1 MAKILIVNKFYYYR
15 GGDCTATLALEQLLK
30 QQGHQVAIFSSAH
43 PLNIESVWDSYFP
56 SEINFAQGGLK
67 AKVSAISRLFFSKEI
82 KTKFNQLLDDFQPD
96 IIHAHNIH
104 SYISPYIVKIAAARG
119 IKVVWTL
126 HDYKLIC
133 PAYSCLRNNRPCEL
147 CFHNKS
153 AVIQHKCMKRSLK
166 ASISA
171 YIEALVWNRNVLE
184 RCTDTFISPS
194 FFLKEKMVSAG
205 FNNSKIKVLHNFIEN
220 ILPVQNVEKENYY
233 CYIGRLSPEKGIDL
247 LLKVAESL
255 PHRLKIV
262 GGGTE
267 LSCFQQRKYKNIDFV
282 GHQPRNIVFQIIQKA
297 RFTIIPSICYE
308 NNPFSI
314 IESLCS
320 GTPVLG
326 ANIGGIPE
334 LITAGV
340 NGYLFA
346 PNDADD
352 MRSKITQCF
361 DKFDNSYPFSQIASE
376 AQNKFSA
383 SMFYNKLI
391 SIYGL

>member
-1 MAKILIVNKFYYYR
+1 MAKILIVNKFYYFR
-15 GGDCTATLALEQLLK
+15 GGDCTATLALEQLLM
-30 QQGHQVAIFSSAH
+30 QQGHQVAIFSSTH
-43 PLNIESVWDSYFP
+43 PSNIESIWDSYFP
-56 SEINFAQGGLK
+56 SEINFAQSGLK

-82 KTKFNQLLDDFQPD
+82 KTKFSQLLDDFQPD

-133 PAYSCLRNNRPCEL
+133 PAYSCLRDNRPCEL
-147 CFHNKS
+147 CFNNKS
-153 AVIQHKCMKRSLK
+153 AVIKHKCMKGSLK
-166 ASISA
+166 ASVLA
-171 YIEALVWNRNVLE
+171 YIEALVWNRNILE
-184 RCTDTFISPS
+184 KCTDTFISPS
-194 FFLKEKMVSAG
+194 FFLKKKMVSAE
-205 FNNSKIKVLHNFIEN
+205 FNESKIKVLHNFIEG
-220 ILPVQNVEKENYY
+220 ILPEQDIKKDDYY

-247 LLKVAESL
+247 LLQVAENL
-255 PHRLKIV
+255 PYRLKIV

-282 GHQPRNIVFQIIQKA
+282 GHQPRDIVFQIIQKA

-334 LITAGV
+334 LITEGV

-346 PNDADD
+346 PNDAND
-352 MRSKITQCF
+352 MSNKITQCF
-361 DKFDNSYPFSQIASE
+361 DKFDKSFPFSQIASE

-383 SMFYNKLI
+383 SAFYNKLI
-391 SIYGL
+391 DIYGL